1 MGGMGRGKA
10 AGEQGKIGSG
20 EGAAWSPVGNE
31 RQWVGGGE
39 WGYCLQRMA
48 GSLMVGGE
56 AQ

>member
-1 MGGMGRGKA
+1 MGRGKA

-39 WGYCLQRMA
+39 G
-48 GSLMVGGE
+48 GIVGGE
-56 AQ
+56 WPTDCRW